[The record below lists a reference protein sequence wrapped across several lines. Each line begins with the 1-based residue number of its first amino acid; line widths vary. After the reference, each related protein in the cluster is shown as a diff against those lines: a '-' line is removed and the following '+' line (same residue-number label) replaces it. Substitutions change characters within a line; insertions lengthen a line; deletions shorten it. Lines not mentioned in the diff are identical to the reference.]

1 MVEVDD
7 EKFIFLTEADVPG
20 RETDGGGREMVL
32 CKEWEVDV
40 VPLVGETF
48 PVGRAIPERM
58 VLPGVVVGLHLPTVR
73 VFEEVGE
80 RTLLLFWLRGGG
92 GCAWDDD
99 GGGNC
104 SACCGW
110 VGHASCSG
118 RVDLGRVGVL
128 FWYGGSFEVAG
139 YGGSL
144 LVGVLVKQVAH
155 LHFSEGHWDAVD
167 AYFNSCPKTL
177 RVDAVVCSEFAGSF
191 GNLEL
196 KVLHESLL
204 LRGCD
209 TSFPHLD
216 RTPLTV

>member
-1 MVEVDD
+1 MLASLDSEVPLTLRCCCPVRLAPVVLTAFGVGAAAVKARFLFTAEEEAVVEVDD

-104 SACCGW
+104 SA
-110 VGHASCSG
+110 
-118 RVDLGRVGVL
+118 LGRFFGLASASFSFSLSPPVISWL
-128 FWYGGSFEVAG
+128 RRLGGAPAAADG
-139 YGGSL
+139 
-144 LVGVLVKQVAH
+144 
-155 LHFSEGHWDAVD
+155 
-167 AYFNSCPKTL
+167 
-177 RVDAVVCSEFAGSF
+177 
-191 GNLEL
+191 
-196 KVLHESLL
+196 
-204 LRGCD
+204 
-209 TSFPHLD
+209 
-216 RTPLTV
+216 